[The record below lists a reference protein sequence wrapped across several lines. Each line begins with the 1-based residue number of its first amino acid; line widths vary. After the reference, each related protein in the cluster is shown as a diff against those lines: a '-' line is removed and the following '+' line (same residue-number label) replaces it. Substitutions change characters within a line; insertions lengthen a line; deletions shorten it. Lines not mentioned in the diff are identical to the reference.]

1 MLKINKISEEEYML
15 EFLEK
20 RSLLK
25 QYKKSKEN
33 ILLWLHSWNKIWF
46 REPKKE
52 WIIYFRINRQF
63 RALCRLSNTD
73 ELIVFDIDNHQK

>member
-33 ILLWLHSWNKIWF
+33 ILL
-46 REPKKE
+46 
-52 WIIYFRINRQF
+52 
-63 RALCRLSNTD
+63 
-73 ELIVFDIDNHQK
+73 